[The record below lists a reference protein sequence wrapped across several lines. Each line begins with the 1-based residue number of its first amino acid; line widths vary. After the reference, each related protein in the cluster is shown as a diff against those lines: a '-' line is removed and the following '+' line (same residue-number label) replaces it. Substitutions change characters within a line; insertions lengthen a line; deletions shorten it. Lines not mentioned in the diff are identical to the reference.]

1 MICPICDSRDVDAYI
16 ALAALPLLLFPVD
29 EAAKDEIAA
38 GRLGKVKV
46 IH

>member
-1 MICPICDSRDVDAYI
+1 MICPICDSPDVDDFI
-16 ALAALPLLLFPVD
+16 VVAALPLLLFPVD